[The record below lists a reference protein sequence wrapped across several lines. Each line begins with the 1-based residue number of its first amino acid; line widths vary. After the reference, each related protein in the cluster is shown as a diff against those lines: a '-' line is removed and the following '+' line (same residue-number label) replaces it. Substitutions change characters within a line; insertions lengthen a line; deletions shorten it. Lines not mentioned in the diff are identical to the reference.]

1 MEKKWFRRREF
12 WGNLLTVVSLAL
24 VTFFPKDSQWFL
36 IGTFLGAALSIMG
49 YRKGY
54 QADNLSKVETKI
66 LDAIPNE
73 LTGVKGSG
81 AKQGK
86 R

>member
-1 MEKKWFRRREF
+1 MNKKWIFRKETI
-12 WGNLLTVVSLAL
+12 GNALTVISLAL
-24 VTFFPKDSQWFL
+24 VTFAPKDRQWFL
-36 IGTFLGAALSIMG
+36 IGTFIGMALSAIG

-54 QADNLSKVETKI
+54 QANNLSKVETKI

-81 AKQGK
+81 TKQGK
-86 R
+86 K